1 VVSVPGC
8 FSQGKTLKS
17 TVMATRKWTEHRFG
31 ELVKKERDR
40 KDRKWTQRELA
51 DKLAD
56 KGINMHW
63 TTIAKI
69 EKGNERSVRI
79 DEAAAF
85 ADVFGVS
92 VDHLLGRRARPGA
105 DRDFALRQLH
115 QSTDDAARSAR
126 VAVRDITQSTE
137 ELAAIDHD
145 GSLADMIATAQKA
158 CDAGDEWVG
167 QLAQIGG
174 QIAKTRGV
182 RVRVLRA
189 KGDDDA

>member
-1 VVSVPGC
+1 MVSAPSC
-8 FSQGKTLKS
+8 FSQGKTVKL

-69 EKGNERSVRI
+69 EKGGERSVRI

-105 DRDFALRQLH
+105 DRDFALRQLTSPPTTRPGRRGSRCGTSPN
-115 QSTDDAARSAR
+115 QPRSWPLSTMTGRSP
-126 VAVRDITQSTE
+126 T
-137 ELAAIDHD
+137 
-145 GSLADMIATAQKA
+145 
-158 CDAGDEWVG
+158 
-167 QLAQIGG
+167 
-174 QIAKTRGV
+174 
-182 RVRVLRA
+182 
-189 KGDDDA
+189 